1 MKYYFKNH
9 TYFSNLTLKTTIM
22 TTAQTEILYINF
34 LDCNIE
40 YASAK
45 VPYCQLDQ
53 ITVYDGPFMNDSVLY
68 QGCCLNDVTQ
78 LRSSGTSILL
88 QFVSDTTVT
97 GRGFYIQYYT
107 NGTATNDG
115 SELSTGGTIVLIVV
129 LVIVFLTSVG
139 VAFPL
144 LYYKFKARDKFCG
157 KILPTES
164 LIKAKTEVDLQDAQ
178 VTATSRDRGPD
189 LLKSC
194 SQGTQDTNSSNNG
207 RTPKV
212 NSK

>member
-1 MKYYFKNH
+1 M
-9 TYFSNLTLKTTIM
+9 TI
-22 TTAQTEILYINF
+22 TQTDILYINF

-53 ITVYDGPFMNDSVLY
+53 ITVYDGPFMNDSLLY

-78 LRSSGTSILL
+78 LRSSGSSILL
-88 QFVSDTTVT
+88 RFISDSTVA
-97 GRGFYIQYYT
+97 GRGFYIQYYS
-107 NGTATNDG
+107 NGTAIRDG
-115 SELSTGGTIVLIVV
+115 SELSAGSTIVIIVV
-129 LVIVFLTSVG
+129 LVIVFLTSIG

-144 LYYKFKARDKFCG
+144 LYYKYKARYKLCG
-157 KILPTES
+157 KILPKPTDG
-164 LIKAKTEVDLQDAQ
+164 LIKTKTEEDLHEAQ
-178 VTATSRDRGPD
+178 VKATCGSKAPD

-207 RTPKV
+207 KVPKE
-212 NSK
+212 NK